1 MRHPLKPGDRVYLEG
16 EVVDDSNH
24 AGVPTV
30 RFPSP
35 IIRAAS
41 NHRPH
46 VDGGP
51 ELYLVKAESL
61 KAVKPEHER

>member
-1 MRHPLKPGDRVYLEG
+1 
-16 EVVDDSNH
+16 
-24 AGVPTV
+24 
-30 RFPSP
+30 
-35 IIRAAS
+35 
-41 NHRPH
+41 